1 MLNIFRNSKNY
12 GKVWYVSLALACLS
26 ICLFSSYILAEDTHN
41 KARQEQLKKDF
52 EMMKAKASTLS
63 LTIFPVILAERPFK
77 NIAEVAAL
85 MFEKANVKTIEVIDE
100 AFLPTEEDIWE
111 ISDSFGEFVRGQSLK
126 TDYALFGEYVGT
138 KDRGILQVRS
148 IIVDGDGNPV
158 WVERQTAE
166 DKLFKKIK
174 PKDPMS
180 GTLLLV
186 ESIRTSLGLPDP
198 ERKDAPK
205 GKWFAHWNKAS
216 DLPAEEEIKAM
227 DKRLEVMS
235 KEFDNFKNAK
245 VQVYPV
251 FHHNKWD
258 REAAVSLAGI
268 LNAEDVFIA
277 EATAPDIAFEIKGSS
292 NEAKMLWDLA
302 RQFREYLKEN
312 KVEADAALIGQ
323 YFLDEKKAHAVH
335 FVLCDQEGE
344 WIIVDLQNDHH
355 EDFQKI
361 NPKTTSDCD
370 LLLLKR
376 LENYLKR

>member
-12 GKVWYVSLALACLS
+12 GKVWYASLALACLS
-26 ICLFSSYILAEDTHN
+26 ICLFSSNILAEDTHN

-52 EMMKAKASTLS
+52 EMMKANATTVSV
-63 LTIFPVILAERPFK
+63 TIFPIILAERPFK

-85 MFEKANVKTIEVIDE
+85 MFEKANVKTIEVLDE

-111 ISDSFGEFVRGQSLK
+111 ISDSFGEFVRRQSLK

-138 KDRGILQVRS
+138 RDTGIQEVRS

-158 WVERQTAE
+158 WVDRQTAE

-180 GTLLLV
+180 CTLLLV
-186 ESIRTSLGLPDP
+186 ERIRTSLGLPDP

-216 DLPAEEEIKAM
+216 DLPAEKEIKAM
-227 DKRLEVMS
+227 DKRLEAMS
-235 KEFDNFKNAK
+235 KKFDHFKNAK

-258 REAAVSLAGI
+258 KEAAVSLAGI
-268 LNAEDVFIA
+268 LNEKNIFMA
-277 EATAPDIAFEIKGSS
+277 EAIAADIAIEIKGSS

-302 RQFREYLKEN
+302 RQFSDYLKEN
-312 KVEADAALIGQ
+312 KVEADAALISQ
-323 YFLDEKKAHAVH
+323 YFMGEKEAHAVH

-344 WIIVDLQNDHH
+344 WIVVDLQNDHH

-376 LENYLKR
+376 LESYLKR